1 MFELVKHCI
10 EGCAKALWVPTI
22 TAPFVYIA
30 TSLFMFSVIDLL
42 LSIPIGA
49 AIGLLVLSVVG
60 LPVLVTL
67 NHFRLNR
74 VWLVSLIGAVLG
86 VGLGTS
92 TMAPNF
98 VVVLSY
104 GLVGAITGGV
114 ASHFS
119 GPKPS
124 FKRDP
129 LVPVN
134 SNVRFY
140 E

>member
-1 MFELVKHCI
+1 MFELVKNCI
-10 EGCAKALWVPTI
+10 KGCAKALWVPTI
-22 TAPFVYIA
+22 AAPLVYIA
-30 TSLFMFSVIDLL
+30 TSLSTFSVFDLL

-67 NHFRLNR
+67 THFRQNR
-74 VWLVSLIGAVLG
+74 VWLVCLMGAVLG
-86 VGLGTS
+86 VALGTS
-92 TMAPNF
+92 APAPNF

-119 GPKPS
+119 GPNPS
-124 FKRDP
+124 FKRDLLKQAP
-129 LVPVN
+129 
-134 SNVRFY
+134 
-140 E
+140 